1 MERPLVHKPLD
12 LSGVNKFAKSDDPP
26 TVREKLL
33 HKEDVLFTPQA
44 VENKDVPDEAWL
56 SPIMSDIRRMP
67 MHTALALASQIISQL
82 SSEAKIES
90 FDLALAMNRWARTV
104 PPDRGGKV
112 GDNDTQGKA

>member
-1 MERPLVHKPLD
+1 MERPMVHKPLD
-12 LSGVNKFAKSDDPP
+12 LNPPP
-26 TVREKLL
+26 TVREKLIQ
-33 HKEDVLFTPQA
+33 KEGVLFTPQA
-44 VENKDVPDEAWL
+44 VENKDTPDEAWL

-82 SSEAKIES
+82 SSEAKVES
-90 FDLALAMNRWARTV
+90 FDLALAMNRWARTM